1 MILATTA
8 SACMCVCEDLAIILH
23 AWCLYLAGP
32 SPLLSLPL
40 FLNLSPC
47 VDVSAYPGLC
57 LCILSEQKFYILI
70 HSAPSV
76 CVCVYALRCLSLI
89 YNQRQTRYIQGK
101 MSTNPFSL
109 LSWFKCGR
117 VLEAQICN
125 QALLACII
133 KQTKRQRYVNREK
146 K

>member
-8 SACMCVCEDLAIILH
+8 SACVCVCEDLAIILH
-23 AWCLYLAGP
+23 AWCLYLASP

-76 CVCVYALRCLSLI
+76 CVCLCTSLFVI
-89 YNQRQTRYIQGK
+89 DLQPETDTVHTGQDEHESI
-101 MSTNPFSL
+101 
-109 LSWFKCGR
+109 
-117 VLEAQICN
+117 
-125 QALLACII
+125 
-133 KQTKRQRYVNREK
+133 
-146 K
+146 